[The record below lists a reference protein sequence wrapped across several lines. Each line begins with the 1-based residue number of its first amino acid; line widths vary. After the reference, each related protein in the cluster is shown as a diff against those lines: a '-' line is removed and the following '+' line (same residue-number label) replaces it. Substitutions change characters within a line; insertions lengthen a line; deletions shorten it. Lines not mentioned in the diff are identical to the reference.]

1 MRKKNS
7 YLNRRS
13 FILGSSLAFSGISKV
28 FSKNTAN
35 KSHIVVLGGGWGG
48 LSAAKTIRLMNKNC
62 KITLIEKKKKFVSCP
77 MSNWV
82 IGQLINLK
90 DITFDYERYKK
101 NNDID
106 IIFDTVKS
114 INVNK
119 KFISTR
125 ENTIKYDKLILSPGI
140 KLDFSN
146 IDGHNSSA
154 SNSIFTAWEAG
165 YETQNFSNQI
175 RKIENG
181 DNIIISIPL
190 SPYRC
195 PPGPYERTSLIADYI
210 KKNNIN
216 AKVLVLDANQKVV
229 SKGSLFKKAWNEL
242 YKNIIFYYS
251 DSQIRA
257 IDYKEKKVFT
267 DFEEYHYKTL
277 NVIPP
282 QRAPNLLFEA
292 GLIQKGRNW
301 APVNPYDFTSKY
313 SKDIYIIGDSTD
325 ASSVGSVPKSGY
337 VAYSMGKVAG
347 LASFYHLLEKKPPSP
362 SMINTCYS
370 LVSQTEGISVSA
382 VYKYNKE
389 KKKIAT
395 VDNASGLSP
404 NRSNLIALN
413 AWDWALA
420 IWKDML
426 T

>member
-48 LSAAKTIRLMNKNC
+48 LSAAKTLRLMNKNC
-62 KITLIEKKKKFVSCP
+62 KITLIEKKRKFVSCP

-90 DITFDYERYKK
+90 DITFDYEKFKK

-106 IIFDTVKS
+106 IVFDTVTS

-125 ENTIKYDKLILSPGI
+125 ENTLKYDKLILSPGI

-146 IDGHNSSA
+146 IDGHNSS
-154 SNSIFTAWEAG
+154 SNNSIFTAWEAG
-165 YETQNFSNQI
+165 HETQSFSNQI
-175 RKIENG
+175 RKIESG
-181 DNIIISIPL
+181 DNIVISIPL

-210 KKNNIN
+210 KKNKIN

-257 IDYKEKKVFT
+257 IDNKEKKVFT
-267 DFEEYHYKTL
+267 DFEEYKYTTL

-282 QRAPNLLFEA
+282 QRAPNLLFET

-347 LASFYHLLEKKPPSP
+347 LASFYHLLEKEPPSP

-389 KKKIAT
+389 KNKIAT

>member
-1 MRKKNS
+1 MKKKNS
-7 YLNRRS
+7 YLDRRS

-48 LSAAKTIRLMNKNC
+48 LSAAKTLRLMNKNC

-90 DITFDYERYKK
+90 DITFDYERFKK

-106 IIFDTVKS
+106 IIFDTVTS

-119 KFISTR
+119 KFISTI

-140 KLDFSN
+140 KLDFSD

-175 RKIENG
+175 RKIESG

-210 KKNNIN
+210 KKNKIN

-257 IDYKEKKVFT
+257 IDNKEKKVFT

-347 LASFYHLLEKKPPSP
+347 LASFYHLLEKEPPSP

-389 KKKIAT
+389 KNKIAT

>member
-1 MRKKNS
+1 MKKKNS
-7 YLNRRS
+7 YLDRRS

-48 LSAAKTIRLMNKNC
+48 LSAAKTLRLMNKNC

-90 DITFDYERYKK
+90 DITFDYERFKK

-106 IIFDTVKS
+106 IIFDTVTS

-140 KLDFSN
+140 KLDFSD

-175 RKIENG
+175 RKIESG

-216 AKVLVLDANQKVV
+216 ARVLVLDANQKVV

-257 IDYKEKKVFT
+257 IDNKGKKVFT
-267 DFEEYHYKTL
+267 DFEEYQYKTL

-347 LASFYHLLEKKPPSP
+347 LASFYHLLEQDPPSP

-389 KKKIAT
+389 KNKIAT

-404 NRSNLIALN
+404 DRSNLIALN